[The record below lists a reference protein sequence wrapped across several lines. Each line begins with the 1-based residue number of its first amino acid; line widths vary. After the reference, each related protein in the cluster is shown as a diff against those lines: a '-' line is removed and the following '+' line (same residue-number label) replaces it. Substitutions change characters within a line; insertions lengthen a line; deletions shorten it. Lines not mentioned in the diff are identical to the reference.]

1 MPGKD
6 RLIIALDV
14 NDSRKALELVN
25 MLAPYTGMFKV
36 GMELF
41 YSQGAGIISEI
52 KKKNCKVFLDLKLH
66 DIPNTVYRAARALA
80 GLGADIINVHA
91 AGGKEMMRQAMAG
104 VKEGVKEG
112 AAASGAR
119 PPLVIAVTVLT
130 SIDQEV
136 FNSQLGVP
144 GPIMDSVLSWAVQAK
159 EAGLD
164 GVVASPLE
172 VAAIREACGKKFVV
186 VTPGIRP
193 SGSDVGDQKRIMTPG
208 QAINAGATYIVVGR
222 PVTAADDPV
231 SAAMKIAA
239 EIDLTPGKGCVG

>member
-14 NDSRKALELVN
+14 SDSRKALELAD
-25 MLAPYTGMFKV
+25 MLAPYAGMFKV

-52 KKKNCKVFLDLKLH
+52 KKRNGKVFLDLKLH

-80 GLGADIINVHA
+80 VLGADIINVHA
-91 AGGKEMMRQAMAG
+91 AGGQEMMRQAMA
-104 VKEGVKEG
+104 GVKEG

-136 FNSQLGVP
+136 FNNQLGVP
-144 GPIMDSVLSWAVQAK
+144 GPIIDRVLSWAVQAK

-172 VAAIREACGKKFVV
+172 VAAIREACGKNFVV
-186 VTPGIRP
+186 VSPGIRP